1 MRTADGSTR
10 LLSGGGIWDKR
21 FNRWRTPE
29 HLTVLFGDEIA
40 AADQETLGPAHILTV
55 EASQVEY
62 VQAFG
67 QWLKSYKRNEP
78 RPSFADAGGEA
89 TWRQDLGNG
98 CPDFVGGGGHPIPNA
113 HGWAA
118 GYVCGVA
125 GCAVLPGTTRAAR
138 GHPAVIRRA
147 ENKRNV
153 EAREMVSLLR
163 AIPEK
168 WWHYRPHP
176 TNGYMFAHGS
186 RCF

>member
-1 MRTADGSTR
+1 MV
-10 LLSGGGIWDKR
+10 
-21 FNRWRTPE
+21 E
-29 HLTVLFGDEIA
+29 VLQG
-40 AADQETLGPAHILTV
+40 
-55 EASQVEY
+55 
-62 VQAFG
+62 
-67 QWLKSYKRNEP
+67 NEP
-78 RPSFADAGGEA
+78 RPSFVDVLAGKRRRGGK
-89 TWRQDLGNG
+89 TWVMVALILL
-98 CPDFVGGGGHPIPNA
+98 GGGHPIPNA

-138 GHPAVIRRA
+138 GHPGSDPRRA

-186 RCF
+186 QVFLKSANRPDSPAGPR